1 MIILYVKG
9 DDILLSNIV
18 ILIITIATI
27 IYIIYN
33 ILFNKIFI
41 NVFLAI
47 IVQSI
52 LLFIIRYF
60 WQDKRF
66 WDAFIQSFD
75 FISIVIVII
84 YGIFKIRK

>member
-1 MIILYVKG
+1 LAANTVM
-9 DDILLSNIV
+9 
-18 ILIITIATI
+18 LIITIATI

-33 ILFNKIFI
+33 ISFNKSFI

-60 WQDKRF
+60 WQDKLF
-66 WDAFIQSFD
+66 WDAFIHSFD
-75 FISIVIVII
+75 LISIVIGII
-84 YGIFKIRK
+84 YGIFKMIK